1 MNIQARLSSAGSLS
15 VLAEFEAANG
25 RLPNVRPVAVIDIGS
40 NSVRLVVYEGPV
52 RSPTQ
57 LYNEKAL
64 CGLGGG
70 VAANGALTEES
81 IAAALLALRRY
92 RLLADQMQVLEL
104 HVLATAAVRDAENGC
119 AFIENVETICRVPVR
134 VLSGEEE
141 AYHAAMGVRSGFHRP
156 AGLVG
161 DLGGGSLELT
171 EIDDS
176 HIGEGLTLP
185 LGSLRLREVSGGSV
199 RKAAKIA
206 SQTIEEVNLTPLY
219 GERPLYAI
227 GGTWRAFATMH
238 MAMSQ
243 YPLRVLHH
251 YTITREDVLE
261 LAKEIRRV
269 GVNSLPGID
278 HVSTQRR
285 VLLPYGAIVLEA
297 LCKRIMPKAVVISA
311 LGLREGFLFTQ
322 LDAET
327 KAQDPLLSASAEL
340 ALLRARSPEHAL
352 ELVDWT
358 DRLFA
363 TLDVE
368 ETDESR
374 RWRIA
379 GCLLADIGWRA
390 HPSYRGEQSLNII
403 ANAAFSGVDHAG
415 RAYLALSV
423 FFRHAGYEEEQP
435 GPRLRSLV
443 DLATFRK
450 AMLLGAA
457 LRLAYR
463 LSASMPGILPRTGFA
478 RKGDTVQFLVPR
490 DMEDLVSDRVE
501 SRLKRVAKINSLAA
515 EIIVYG

>member
-1 MNIQARLSSAGSLS
+1 M
-15 VLAEFEAANG
+15 
-25 RLPNVRPVAVIDIGS
+25 
-40 NSVRLVVYEGPV
+40 
-52 RSPTQ
+52 
-57 LYNEKAL
+57 
-64 CGLGGG
+64 
-70 VAANGALTEES
+70 
-81 IAAALLALRRY
+81 
-92 RLLADQMQVLEL
+92 
-104 HVLATAAVRDAENGC
+104 
-119 AFIENVETICRVPVR
+119 
-134 VLSGEEE
+134 
-141 AYHAAMGVRSGFHRP
+141 
-156 AGLVG
+156 
-161 DLGGGSLELT
+161 
-171 EIDDS
+171 
-176 HIGEGLTLP
+176 
-185 LGSLRLREVSGGSV
+185 
-199 RKAAKIA
+199 
-206 SQTIEEVNLTPLY
+206 
-219 GERPLYAI
+219 
-227 GGTWRAFATMH
+227 
-238 MAMSQ
+238 
-243 YPLRVLHH
+243 
-251 YTITREDVLE
+251 
-261 LAKEIRRV
+261 
-269 GVNSLPGID
+269 
-278 HVSTQRR
+278 
-285 VLLPYGAIVLEA
+285 PYGAIVLEA
-297 LCKRIMPKAVVISA
+297 LCKRIMPKSVIVSA
-311 LGLREGFLFTQ
+311 LGLREGFLYTQ

-340 ALLRARSPEHAL
+340 ALLRGRSPEHAL

-368 ETDESR
+368 ETEETR

-490 DMEDLVSDRVE
+490 DMEELVSDRVE
-501 SRLKRVAKINSLAA
+501 SRLKRVAKINNLAA